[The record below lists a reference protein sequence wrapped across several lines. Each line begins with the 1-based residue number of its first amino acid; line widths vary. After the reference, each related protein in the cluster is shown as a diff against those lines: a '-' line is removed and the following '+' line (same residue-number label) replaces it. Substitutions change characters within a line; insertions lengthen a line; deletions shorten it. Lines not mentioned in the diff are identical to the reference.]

1 MKLKSGYFTTEYQGR
16 QLLLAS
22 GAAAA
27 GFQGVVRSNETAA
40 FIVDRLKTETTEAEI
55 VSALL
60 EVYDVAPEIAA
71 RDVRRIV
78 DKLNGIG
85 ALE

>member
-1 MKLKSGYFTTEYQGR
+1 MKLKEGLFTQTYRGK

-27 GFQGVVRSNETAA
+27 SFRGIVRSNETAA
-40 FIVDRLKTETTEAEI
+40 FIVDRLKTETTEDAI
-55 VSALL
+55 VAALL
-60 EVYDVAPEIAA
+60 EEYQVTPEIAA

-78 DKLNGIG
+78 EKLNSIG